1 MLALRWVLASLLL
14 TACSLP
20 AGQAAVDLAP
30 RLRAQADCDR
40 ADGVWR
46 EVLGFCEY
54 RSGCR

>member
-14 TACSLP
+14 GACSLP
-20 AGQAAVDLAP
+20 AASVDMSS